1 MISRTATNEFHYLK
15 LRTTIW
21 QDIICNLF
29 YRNEYIFIMIS
40 KLHDINQYSY
50 YNIQILD
57 VTCIFFH
64 FFMIFYPVRIRW
76 NWQPNLKDEFAAV
89 LGIWDMTLII
99 ATILLN
105 SRSMHMDGTSNY
117 PRLKVCCQLS
127 HVRRRK
133 RKTLCF
139 NAHAKIFSWFQS

>member
-29 YRNEYIFIMIS
+29 YRNEYIFIMITRYQP
-40 KLHDINQYSY
+40 LCLLQYTDIRCNMH
-50 YNIQILD
+50 
-57 VTCIFFH
+57 FFH